1 MSAEAAIDILRKIIA
16 HGRIRFIYFLYSLAQ
31 WLAFPIVLLYL
42 LYRISRDGRYR
53 ERFEERLGFLPRS
66 FEATPPGCI
75 WLHAVSVGEV
85 ISAVPLIN
93 EIRRRY
99 SGVPVFVSTTTL
111 AGRALAEQRLSG
123 LASGI
128 FFAPL
133 DYRSFVR
140 RALSRLR
147 PSLVVVLETE
157 IWPHLY
163 RESCRAGAG
172 LLIVNGR
179 ISDKAFPRYQRWAS
193 WFAAPL
199 SFPERILAQ
208 SERDRLRYL
217 TLGAPQD
224 RVAVAPNLKYDFAP
238 PGDIPPDLA
247 SWLDRAPRA
256 RVWIAAS
263 TMPPAEPGDV
273 DEDDAVIQAFQRLAI
288 PDLLLVVAPRKP
300 ERFDDAA
307 HRLRLAA
314 IPHVRRSAL
323 PAAVPELPC
332 VLLLD
337 SIGELA
343 SLFSRADV
351 VFMGGTLARRGGHN
365 PLEPAFFA
373 KPVIAGPHMENFA
386 AIAGLFDETGAW
398 VRIAGAGE
406 LAGAVRS
413 LLSDPARA
421 ASLGDVARRTAEAER
436 GGVLQAGQ
444 AIAQA
449 FARRWPGGSSQR
461 FGLSGNW
468 MASAWAAGARR
479 NRSRRA
485 ATARRLPKPVIS
497 VGNITMGGAG
507 KTPAVDW
514 ITAVLKQEGIQP
526 AVLTRGYRRRHAARH
541 VVVPAGQSAPQD
553 LTGDEAQILLRRG
566 NAHLG
571 VGADRHTVGML
582 VEERLH
588 PGVFVLDDGF
598 QHVQL
603 ARDLDLVLID
613 ALDPF
618 GRGELFPK
626 GRLREP
632 LETLALADALVI
644 TRADS
649 GRPLDV
655 IVERLRGFNPNAP
668 LFRARTRPV
677 EWVDFEGASVPL
689 EDIARLPATAFC
701 GVGNPQAFW
710 RTLDQAG
717 VRRVYSHTFADHH
730 RYSPGDLSRLAHHA
744 RTNRAEVLL
753 TTEKDRVNLMEGA
766 PRIAGLPI
774 YWLRIQ
780 FEIEPEHEF
789 RELILRAARRQP

>member
-1 MSAEAAIDILRKIIA
+1 M
-16 HGRIRFIYFLYSLAQ
+16 
-31 WLAFPIVLLYL
+31 
-42 LYRISRDGRYR
+42 YRISRDGRYR

-66 FEATPPGCI
+66 FEATPPGSI

-85 ISAVPLIN
+85 NSAVPLLG

-99 SGVPVFVSTTTL
+99 PGVPVFVSTTTL
-111 AGRALAEQRLSG
+111 AGRALAEQRLAG

-133 DYRSFVR
+133 DYRSFVK

-147 PSLVVVLETE
+147 PSLVVILETE

-163 RESCRAGAG
+163 REACRAGAG
-172 LLIVNGR
+172 LLVVNGR
-179 ISDKAFPRYQRWAS
+179 ISDKAFPRYQRWS
-193 WFAAPL
+193 SFFAAPL

-208 SERDRLRYL
+208 SEGDRLRYL
-217 TLGAPQD
+217 TLGARED
-224 RVAVAPNLKYDFAP
+224 RVSVAPNLKYDFAP
-238 PGDIPPDLA
+238 PGEIAADLA
-247 SWLDRAPRA
+247 AWLDLAPHA

-273 DEDDAVIQAFQRLAI
+273 DEDDVVIEAFERLAT
-288 PDLLLVVAPRKP
+288 PDLLLVLVPRKP
-300 ERFDDAA
+300 ERFDAA
-307 HRLRLAA
+307 AERLRRAS
-314 IPHVRRSAL
+314 IPYVRRSAL
-323 PAAVPELPC
+323 PGGAPPLPC

-386 AIAGLFDETGAW
+386 AIAGLFDEARAW
-398 VRIAGAGE
+398 VRIATADE
-406 LAGAVRS
+406 LPEAVRS
-413 LLSDPARA
+413 LLADSARA
-421 ASLGDVARRTAEAER
+421 AEIGEAARRAAEAQR
-436 GGVLQAGQ
+436 GGVFQAGE
-444 AIAQA
+444 AIAEA
-449 FARRWPGGSSQR
+449 LARRSPGGLSQR
-461 FGLSGNW
+461 FGLPGNW

-479 NRSRRA
+479 NRSRGA

-541 VVVPAGQSAPQD
+541 VVVPAGHSAPQD

-632 LETLALADALVI
+632 LETLALADALLI

-655 IVERLRGFNPNAP
+655 IVERLRSFNPNAP
-668 LFRARTRPV
+668 LFRARTLPV
-677 EWVDFEGASVPL
+677 EWVDLEGASAPL
-689 EDIARLPATAFC
+689 EDIARLPAAAFC
-701 GVGNPQAFW
+701 GLGNPQAFW

-717 VRRVYSHTFADHH
+717 IRRAYSHTFPDHH
-730 RYSPGDLSRLAHHA
+730 RYSPGDLRRLAHHA
-744 RTNRAEVLL
+744 TINKAEVLL
-753 TTEKDRVNLMEGA
+753 TTEKDRVNLMEDA
-766 PRIAGLPI
+766 RRIAGLPV

-780 FEIEPEHEF
+780 FEIEPEDEF
-789 RELILRAARRQP
+789 RALILKTARRQP